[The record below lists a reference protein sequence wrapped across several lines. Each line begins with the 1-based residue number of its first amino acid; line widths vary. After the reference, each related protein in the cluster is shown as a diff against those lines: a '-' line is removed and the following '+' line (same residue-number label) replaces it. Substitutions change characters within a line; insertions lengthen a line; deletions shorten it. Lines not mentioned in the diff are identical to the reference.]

1 MYKKHKQASI
11 LRSYI
16 DQTRCR
22 VCLRE
27 LHTYTKMKAHLYHSA
42 ACRAVLLTGS
52 KCDEL
57 APGAGS
63 RAEKLLEHS
72 HDRCLPPLQAAGP
85 MTQPQRTR
93 IFNDI
98 DESLHIYM
106 VDLLVEHGASEQAT
120 MEFGRATKAWIL
132 EHAISWTRTK
142 NTLCFFRDNLTKED
156 AEVINFDLTQV
167 THELNYLLDHR
178 TWDFLA
184 EAAEEREDRCDI
196 GRCHQECHEWQ
207 EWWTLHSQMQIPRVF
222 GRQRIILH
230 AFAGRRRL
238 GDIQH
243 YLEKDLPQDAPYSLV
258 VVSLD
263 IVIDRNWGDAT
274 REETRKLWL
283 AAIRDCFVVGF
294 IAGPPCETWSRVRGV
309 QSPPADDAD
318 DLAALGQSSHGNGL
332 PRVLRT
338 LNDLWGLD
346 SLAIRGLLQ
355 ILTGN
360 GLLSFALE
368 AIIEAALAGSVG
380 VLEHPAEPT
389 DLSEAASI
397 CRLPL
402 MSTICQLPGVE
413 RVRFAQGLLGAKT
426 VKATE
431 LLCVNLPSII
441 ASLHANRVQQELPK
455 GQSVGKDEQ
464 GNWKTSS
471 LKEYAPA
478 LCKAI
483 SEAIRLAFDTMD
495 VASGLAEAPEHL
507 ITGEQLRSMDR
518 EFETT
523 EPLRDRNKELPAKNC
538 IIYNI

>member
-1 MYKKHKQASI
+1 MRFH
-11 LRSYI
+11 
-16 DQTRCR
+16 
-22 VCLRE
+22 
-27 LHTYTKMKAHLYHSA
+27 
-42 ACRAVLLTGS
+42 G
-52 KCDEL
+52 
-57 APGAGS
+57 PG
-63 RAEKLLEHS
+63 
-72 HDRCLPPLQAAGP
+72 
-85 MTQPQRTR
+85 QRT
-93 IFNDI
+93 
-98 DESLHIYM
+98 HC
-106 VDLLVEHGASEQAT
+106 AS
-120 MEFGRATKAWIL
+120 
-132 EHAISWTRTK
+132 S
-142 NTLCFFRDNLTKED
+142 RDNLTKED

-196 GRCHQECHEWQ
+196 GRCHQECHGWQ

-318 DLAALGQSSHGNGL
+318 DLAAIGQSSHGNGL

-368 AIIEAALAGSVG
+368 AIIEAA
-380 VLEHPAEPT
+380 
-389 DLSEAASI
+389 
-397 CRLPL
+397 
-402 MSTICQLPGVE
+402 
-413 RVRFAQGLLGAKT
+413 
-426 VKATE
+426 
-431 LLCVNLPSII
+431 
-441 ASLHANRVQQELPK
+441 
-455 GQSVGKDEQ
+455 
-464 GNWKTSS
+464 
-471 LKEYAPA
+471 
-478 LCKAI
+478 
-483 SEAIRLAFDTMD
+483 
-495 VASGLAEAPEHL
+495 
-507 ITGEQLRSMDR
+507 
-518 EFETT
+518 
-523 EPLRDRNKELPAKNC
+523 
-538 IIYNI
+538 